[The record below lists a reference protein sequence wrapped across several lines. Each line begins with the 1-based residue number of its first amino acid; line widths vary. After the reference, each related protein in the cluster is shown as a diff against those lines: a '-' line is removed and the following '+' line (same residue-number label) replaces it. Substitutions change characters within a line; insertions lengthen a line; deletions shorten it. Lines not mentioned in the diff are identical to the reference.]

1 MISQLCKDLKN
12 KAGTYQQNL
21 KLAENA
27 EAFGV
32 HAADLNGFRDQ
43 LEGAVERYLLLRSKD
58 IPVDLTKEI
67 LNDIKGARQ
76 LKEEFEQLLESDPD
90 RLSKDDT
97 NRNFR
102 NLIDKLGRVLGPFCF
117 EAWESWLKGE
127 YEVSPGN
134 NSSMFLKAGKL
145 LSIARKLDEL
155 EGQIEEWQKS
165 FPGDAGEIDQAKK
178 CIQDA
183 EKLQK
188 KLTENFPKELQ
199 EVWVNL
205 TTTSQGIRLGQLKS
219 IEEHLKKLE
228 LYEHLRIFL
237 Q

>member
-1 MISQLCKDLKN
+1 M
-12 KAGTYQQNL
+12 

-27 EAFGV
+27 ESFGV
-32 HAADLNGFRDQ
+32 HAVDLNGFRGR
-43 LEGAVERYLLLRSKD
+43 LEDAVERYLLLRSKD

-90 RLSKDDT
+90 RLSKEDT

-102 NLIDKLGRVLGPFCF
+102 NLIDKLGRDLRPFCF
-117 EAWESWLKGE
+117 DAWESWLKGQ
-127 YEVSPGN
+127 YEVNPGK
-134 NSSMFLKAGKL
+134 NSAMFLKAGKL
-145 LSIARKLDEL
+145 LSVAKKLDEL
-155 EGQIEEWQKS
+155 EDQIEEWQKS
-165 FPGDAGEIDQAKK
+165 FPDDAREIDQAKK

-183 EKLQK
+183 EKLKK
-188 KLTENFPKELQ
+188 KLTENFPEELQ
-199 EVWVNL
+199 EVWPNL
-205 TTTSQGIRLGQLKS
+205 TTTTQGIRLGQLKS